1 MFNVLII
8 MLIVLASN
16 VTMASIYSREGKTS
30 YMLKA
35 MPVNY
40 MSALAFKLMIRAT
53 IVVLSI
59 ALTMVLYSNYCKIN
73 FVRYDLLF
81 FTFVFIYLGHLLWS
95 AELDFMNPKDNLY
108 AALGQNVN
116 NPNETTSAILTF
128 IIAFAMMGISFFLIS
143 TEVSNAF
150 IKLFLIGL
158 VFLLV
163 RLGLFILKI
172 LAYGTSRAERRDN

>member
-1 MFNVLII
+1 
-8 MLIVLASN
+8 
-16 VTMASIYSREGKTS
+16 MASIYSREGKTS
-30 YMLKA
+30 YMLKV

-53 IVVLSI
+53 IVVLSL
-59 ALTMVLYSNYCKIN
+59 ALTMILYSNYCKIN

-108 AALGQNVN
+108 ATLGQNVN

-158 VFLLV
+158 VFFLV